1 MRCFAMVLV
10 ALLTAWGPAVGHEV
24 DPAVMAMF
32 REWSL
37 APPSPSGVFIC
48 HGFGCDFRT
57 EIGLAGSDRAQMS
70 AIMASGSASAEAERV
85 AIGRTEAWFERRI
98 APITG
103 TAKRV
108 ARAGPLIFG
117 PGNRAQQFDCIDT
130 TNNTNSLLLILD
142 QLKLL
147 RHHTIAAPAFRFLFT
162 EGPHNTAVIK
172 DLARPTNSGRS
183 IPGPTRAVK
192 FPISGRSQSGRRAD
206 ETKNIRV
213 RNRAASRACLQVA
226 LNGPANL
233 AQSCPLSVAD
243 RKSFEPSEHFRRTL
257 GRQVRR

>member
-1 MRCFAMVLV
+1 VGVRCFAMVLV
-10 ALLTAWGPAVGHEV
+10 ALLMAWGPAVGHEV

-32 REWSL
+32 REWSIT
-37 APPSPSGVFIC
+37 PPSPSGVFIC

-108 ARAGPLIFG
+108 ARAGALIFG
-117 PGNRAQQFDCIDT
+117 TGNRAQQFDCIDT

-172 DLARPTNSGRS
+172 D
-183 IPGPTRAVK
+183 
-192 FPISGRSQSGRRAD
+192 
-206 ETKNIRV
+206 
-213 RNRAASRACLQVA
+213 
-226 LNGPANL
+226 
-233 AQSCPLSVAD
+233 
-243 RKSFEPSEHFRRTL
+243 RRTNEL
-257 GRQVRR
+257 WTVDPWTHKGSEVPDIWPLEKWKAGA

>member
-1 MRCFAMVLV
+1 MLRQNPDADLPGCNAKSRPD
-10 ALLTAWGPAVGHEV
+10 GSGHQNPIAQPGTSCPIES
-24 DPAVMAMF
+24 
-32 REWSL
+32 RL
-37 APPSPSGVFIC
+37 IHFIC

-108 ARAGPLIFG
+108 ARAGALIFA

-147 RHHTIAAPAFRFLFT
+147 RHHTIAAPASRFLFT
-162 EGPHNTAVIK
+162 EGPHNTEVIK
-172 DLARPTNSGRS
+172 DRKTNELWTVDPWTHKGSEAPDIWPLAKWKAG
-183 IPGPTRAVK
+183 
-192 FPISGRSQSGRRAD
+192 
-206 ETKNIRV
+206 E
-213 RNRAASRACLQVA
+213 
-226 LNGPANL
+226 
-233 AQSCPLSVAD
+233 
-243 RKSFEPSEHFRRTL
+243 
-257 GRQVRR
+257 